1 MPEGGC
7 HNLQHGRKGA
17 RATEYSL
24 MVVGITALVLTGAQ
38 VLGGDIKTALGDIG
52 SYLTASAA
60 ALGR

>member
-1 MPEGGC
+1 
-7 HNLQHGRKGA
+7 
-17 RATEYSL
+17 